1 MKTSRTF
8 AQVVMAA
15 SLLLL
20 ASGCKSTKKPEADQA
35 SAAKADSQ
43 EVRITPAL
51 QERIKVGDPVLQD
64 VTNSFQVAARVEADA
79 TRLARIGSPVSGRIT
94 KLAVLEGQKVHA
106 GQILATVHSTDLSD
120 TQFAF
125 IKAYSQH
132 QLSQKS
138 AERAKQLVTADV
150 IGSAELQRRE
160 AEVLQAAAEVAALRQ
175 QLHALGM
182 SDPAIHRLEETRKI
196 NSEYQIVSS
205 ISGTVLERKITI
217 GQIVQ
222 PAEPAFLIADLSN
235 TWLVAD
241 IPEQNASSVSL
252 GKEVEAE
259 IPAYPEDKIQGKL
272 SFVSAIV
279 NPETRTVGTRMNLPN
294 PDGRYKPAM
303 LATMKLSDTPEK
315 KLTVPVTAVV
325 REQNQDYLFV
335 QTGPEVFT
343 LRKVELGG
351 EFGEYRVLQ
360 NGLRDGEKIVLDGAF
375 HLNNQR
381 KQNALQGG
389 E

>member
-1 MKTSRTF
+1 MRISRTLAQF
-8 AQVVMAA
+8 AMAA
-15 SLLLL
+15 SLLFLV
-20 ASGCKSTKKPEADQA
+20 SGCKSKKADAGQA
-35 SAAKADSQ
+35 SA
-43 EVRITPAL
+43 TPANSMDVQAPSSLL
-51 QERIKVGDPVLQD
+51 QRMKVGEPVWQD

-94 KLAVLEGQKVHA
+94 KLAVLEGQRVHA
-106 GQILATVHSTDLSD
+106 GQVLATVHSTDLSD

-138 AERAKQLVTADV
+138 AERAKQLVSADV

-182 SDPAIHRLEETRKI
+182 SDAAIHRLEETRKI

-235 TWLVAD
+235 TWLAAD
-241 IPEQNASSVSL
+241 IPEQNASSVAL
-252 GKEVEAE
+252 GKEVHAE
-259 IPAYPEDKIQGKL
+259 IPAYPADKIEGKL
-272 SFVSAIV
+272 SFVSATV
-279 NPETRTVGTRMNLPN
+279 NPETRTVGVRMNLPN

-303 LATMKLSDTPEK
+303 LAMMKLSDNPER
-315 KLTVPVTAVV
+315 KLTIPSTAIV

-335 QTGPEVFT
+335 QKSSGVFT
-343 LRKVELGG
+343 LRKVELGS

-360 NGLRDGEKIVLDGAF
+360 SGISNGEKVVLDGAF